1 MRKKMSKYTVEVK
14 EVHVLYI
21 EVEANSKEGAKAEA
35 LALMLENDYTDSQ
48 YDHTMDSDHWNVYP
62 A

>member
-1 MRKKMSKYTVEVK
+1 MSKKYTVEVK

-35 LALMLENDYTDSQ
+35 IQLMLENDYSDSR
-48 YDHTMDSDHWNVYP
+48 YDYTLEPDYWTVFG
-62 A
+62 